1 MRVKPHRIPEN
12 ADHDITCSS
21 PVTAA
26 VCDQIGLRIIVNIGY
41 NERLAIG
48 GTVVIVIA
56 SRNIVEDFQRI
67 DIQIAD
73 AVERNVERII
83 AVSVAVMD
91 PFLKGI
97 VVLVN
102 GSEFIQTFSAFLE
115 CISAEAGANCMFCL
129 V

>member
-1 MRVKPHRIPEN
+1 
-12 ADHDITCSS
+12 
-21 PVTAA
+21 
-26 VCDQIGLRIIVNIGY
+26 VNISY

-48 GTVVIVIA
+48 SAVVIVIA
-56 SRNIVEDFQRI
+56 SRYIVEDLQRI

-73 AVERNVERII
+73 AVERNVERIV
-83 AVSVAVMD
+83 AVSVSVMD

-97 VVLVN
+97 VVPLN

-115 CISAEAGANCMFCL
+115 CISAEAGTNCMFRL